1 MQCFNVVGEQWDFM
15 LIIQTL
21 LLQEVQRAK
30 KIKQIKNRFAGIV
43 GVLTFRR
50 IVGN

>member
-1 MQCFNVVGEQWDFM
+1 MGFHVNYTDSTFTRGTESW
-15 LIIQTL
+15 
-21 LLQEVQRAK
+21 